1 MALEAVAA
9 VGLAGSVITLIDF
22 AVKLVSKGRQYHK
35 SADGSLKEV
44 VDVKVVSD
52 NLGRLSQNVIGSA
65 QSFSHSGASLHESQ
79 ALQAVA
85 ENCLE
90 AASELGAVLAKLG
103 HLGPLSRWK
112 SFRQAVKHLL
122 GKKEIERLLQRLRLV
137 REDLAIH
144 LLVVMK

>member
-1 MALEAVAA
+1 MVLEAVAA

-22 AVKLVSKGRQYHK
+22 AVKLLSKGRQYHK

-44 VDVKVVSD
+44 VDIKVVSD

-65 QSFSHSGASLHESQ
+65 QSFSHSGASLHETE
-79 ALQAVA
+79 ALQRVA
-85 ENCLE
+85 RTCLE
-90 AASELGAVLAKLG
+90 ITNELCAVLAKFE
-103 HLGPLSRWK
+103 HQGPLSRRK
-112 SFRQAVKHLL
+112 SFRQAVKLLL
-122 GKKEIERLLQRLRLV
+122 GKKEIERMLQNLRLV